1 MQEDKTVSAG
11 RRRWVRVVA
20 TATCA
25 VSVGCAGVAPAGA
38 DSTSTVT
45 SPYRSSVLTTDTG
58 SDAGDGGQCAALH
71 LVFVN
76 GTLDSNPRFDPN
88 QDQGFFAGV
97 FDKITRRVNEGVVS
111 DRSGGVA
118 ADASAAESAR
128 STTAEP
134 TAAGTTSS
142 AVVGPGGS
150 TTTAAPGAGTG
161 RLRVSRSYVNY
172 PATAGG
178 AFFPGA
184 AQANPGDATAY
195 VDSMNIGVDR
205 ANDQIHAVA
214 DRCPGTKIGLMGYS
228 QGGEVVANVTKAIG
242 AGRGPVPADR
252 LALSVLFATPTRVAA
267 SSLQVAGHDSVGT
280 GGVKEATRGLSAYP
294 TPDGG
299 GISVDKTGIAG
310 FGAVADRVVSWCL
323 NGDVVCGLPV
333 DSTTA
338 RALVGIAE
346 DTSVGDPVGT
356 VKRLADGLGQALV
369 VSDVDRIDA
378 EDVNFGDGGFTLG
391 AVGGGA
397 TGSSRGGAV
406 AGSASA
412 AASGTATGSGGG
424 KGVDA
429 GEMIGR
435 FIASV
440 KKTSAA
446 VDGAGSG
453 ASGSGVS
460 SSTIGLPGMS
470 DLRRAGGGLSDM
482 AGQVAETVDGV
493 KQGLSGR
500 GNVAA
505 GTTIEDR
512 LVPAMADLGGMAL
525 GAAIT
530 TAKKTLRPENLAA
543 IGAAGATGGVPAAG
557 AVALAKFS
565 EAGLDLIKPEN
576 VSVFTRRAMESLNRS
591 GLGVADIA
599 KLAVELSR
607 WKSLNEHT
615 SYGTRPI
622 MADGRTAVAASVDW
636 VVAAAEQAG
645 GFTATREHG
654 TGRDSGVAGEAVK
667 PVRFDSQA
675 ARKAVDGV
683 SVAGGM
689 HSSVSGSSETP
700 TVGGSSAR
708 VSQPPATTAVQLQDT
723 SVDAGESEPMR
734 TAGEE

>member
-58 SDAGDGGQCAALH
+58 SDAGDGGQCSALH

-184 AQANPGDATAY
+184 PQANPGDATAY
-195 VDSMNIGVDR
+195 VDSMNIGVAR

-267 SSLQVAGHDSVGT
+267 SPLQVAGHDSVGT

-299 GISVDKTGIAG
+299 GISGDKTGIAG

-356 VKRLADGLGQALV
+356 VKRLADGLGQALA
-369 VSDVDRIDA
+369 VSDVDRLDA
-378 EDVNFGDGGFTLG
+378 ADVDFGDGGFTLRPVAGDSTG
-391 AVGGGA
+391 ASRGAAQGGRTSA
-397 TGSSRGGAV
+397 RGGAV
-406 AGSASA
+406 AGD
-412 AASGTATGSGGG
+412 G
-424 KGVDA
+424 

-435 FIASV
+435 FISSV
-440 KKTSAA
+440 TKTSVAL
-446 VDGAGSG
+446 DGGTSG
-453 ASGSGVS
+453 RGKPP
-460 SSTIGLPGMS
+460 STIGLPGMS

-482 AGQVAETVDGV
+482 AGQVGETVDGV
-493 KQGLSGR
+493 KQGVSGR

-645 GFTATREHG
+645 GFTATREPG
-654 TGRDSGVAGEAVK
+654 TGRDSGVTGEAVT

-689 HSSVSGSSETP
+689 RSSVSGSSETP
-700 TVGGSSAR
+700 TVGGRSAR
-708 VSQPPATTAVQLQDT
+708 VSESGSTAA
-723 SVDAGESEPMR
+723 VDRQGTGVDDGESEPMR

>member
-45 SPYRSSVLTTDTG
+45 SPHRSSASTTVTG
-58 SDAGDGGQCAALH
+58 SDARDGGQCSALH

-88 QDQGFFAGV
+88 RDQGFFAHV
-97 FDKITRRVNEGVVS
+97 FEQINRRVNEEVVS

-118 ADASAAESAR
+118 AEASVAESAR
-128 STTAEP
+128 SETMEP
-134 TAAGTTSS
+134 TAGGSTGS
-142 AVVGPGGS
+142 AVVGSTGS

-195 VDSMNIGVDR
+195 VDSMNIGVVW
-205 ANDQIHAVA
+205 ANDQIRAVA

-252 LALSVLFATPTRVAA
+252 VVLSVLFATPTRAAA
-267 SSLQVAGHDSVGT
+267 SPLQVAGHDAVGT

-378 EDVNFGDGGFTLG
+378 GDVNFGDGGFTLG
-391 AVGGGA
+391 VVDADD
-397 TGSSRGGAV
+397 TDRRRGGA
-406 AGSASA
+406 ASSKGGSA
-412 AASGTATGSGGG
+412 TGAGVRAGVGGDG
-424 KGVDA
+424 

-446 VDGAGSG
+446 VDGGASA
-453 ASGSGVS
+453 ASGSGKPP
-460 SSTIGLPGMS
+460 STVGLPGMS
-470 DLRRAGGGLSDM
+470 DLRRAGGGLADM
-482 AGQVAETVDGV
+482 ADQAGSAVGGFQ
-493 KQGLSGR
+493 QGLSGR

-505 GTTIEDR
+505 GTTVEDR

-557 AVALAKFS
+557 AVALAKLS

-599 KLAVELSR
+599 KVAVELSR

-615 SYGTRPI
+615 SYGTRPM

-636 VVAAAEQAG
+636 VVAAAEQTG
-645 GFTATREHG
+645 GFTATRDHG
-654 TGRDSGVAGEAVK
+654 TGRDGGVAGEAVT

-675 ARKAVDGV
+675 ARKAFDGV
-683 SVAGGM
+683 SVAGGTRTG
-689 HSSVSGSSETP
+689 SSGSSETS
-700 TVGGSSAR
+700 TVEGRSAR
-708 VSQPPATTAVQLQDT
+708 VSEPSATTAVDRQGT
-723 SVDAGESEPMR
+723 SVDSGESEPTR

>member
-280 GGVKEATRGLSAYP
+280 GGVKEATRGLSAYR

-369 VSDVDRIDA
+369 VSDVDRLDA
-378 EDVNFGDGGFTLG
+378 ADVDFGDGGFTLRPVAGDSTG
-391 AVGGGA
+391 ASRGAAPGGRTSA
-397 TGSSRGGAV
+397 RGGAV
-406 AGSASA
+406 AGD
-412 AASGTATGSGGG
+412 G
-424 KGVDA
+424 

-435 FIASV
+435 FISSV
-440 KKTSAA
+440 AKTSVAL
-446 VDGAGSG
+446 DGGTSGRGS
-453 ASGSGVS
+453 SS

-482 AGQVAETVDGV
+482 ADQAGSAVGGLQ
-493 KQGLSGR
+493 QGLSGR

-599 KLAVELSR
+599 KVAVELSR

-645 GFTATREHG
+645 GFTAMREHG
-654 TGRDSGVAGEAVK
+654 TGRDSGVAGEAVT

-700 TVGGSSAR
+700 TVGGRSAR